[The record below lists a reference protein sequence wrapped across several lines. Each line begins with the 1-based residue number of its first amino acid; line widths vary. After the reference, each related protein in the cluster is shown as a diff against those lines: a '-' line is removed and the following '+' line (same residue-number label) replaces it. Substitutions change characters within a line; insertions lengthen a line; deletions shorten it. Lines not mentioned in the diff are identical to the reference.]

1 VWLIAVAIGLG
12 AFPVVSFAQAPA
24 GDSAVGT
31 LIDPT
36 GQAGRIDATSGAS
49 GENASG
55 TARFGHVE
63 GGLTPLW
70 ELEVTC
76 LSVTGQ
82 TAVIGF
88 TGTYMTFF
96 GFGET
101 YPTAGLIRA
110 VDGGGPASGQDTA
123 EFASVTGELDGPPIP
138 GPTNC
143 STYPGGYPGL
153 HGPIVNSEGD
163 LVVTDAQALT
173 TSRDQCKNGGW
184 RRYGTFQNQ
193 GECVR
198 FVRAK
203 ARQRCVFERVA
214 HGVAAF
220 RARYGTGVPK
230 QHAMRNCVLLGML
243 G

>member
-1 VWLIAVAIGLG
+1 LLIAAAVGLG
-12 AFPVVSFAQAPA
+12 AFPVVSFGQAPA

-31 LIDPT
+31 LIDT
-36 GQAGRIDATSGAS
+36 ADQAGRIDATSGAS

-55 TARFGHVE
+55 TARFGYAA

-70 ELEVTC
+70 EFEVTC
-76 LSVTGQ
+76 LSVTGH

-88 TGTYMTFF
+88 TGNYMTFF
-96 GFGET
+96 DFGET

-110 VDGGGPASGQDTA
+110 VDGGGPDAGQDTA

-138 GPTNC
+138 GPTTC
-143 STYPGGYPGL
+143 SSYPGGYPEP

-163 LVVTDAQALT
+163 LVVTDAQALPT
-173 TSRDQCKNGGW
+173 D
-184 RRYGTFQNQ
+184 RR
-193 GECVR
+193 E
-198 FVRAK
+198 
-203 ARQRCVFERVA
+203 ARLRCVFERAA
-214 HGVAAF
+214 HRVAAF

-230 QHAMRNCVLLGML
+230 RHAMRHCVLLGML

>member
-1 VWLIAVAIGLG
+1 VLLIAAAIGLG
-12 AFPVVSFAQAPA
+12 VFPVASFAQAPT

-36 GQAGRIDATSGAS
+36 GQAGQIDATGGPS
-49 GENASG
+49 GENAAG
-55 TARFGHVE
+55 TALFGHVE
-63 GGLTPLW
+63 GGLTPRW
-70 ELEVTC
+70 EFEVTC
-76 LSVTGQ
+76 LSVTGN

-88 TGTYMTFF
+88 TGTYTTYVTW
-96 GFGET
+96 GET
-101 YPTAGLIRA
+101 HPTAGLIRA

-123 EFASVTGELDGPPIP
+123 EFASVTGEVNGPPIP
-138 GPTNC
+138 VPTEC
-143 STYPGGYPGL
+143 SSYPGGYPGP

-163 LVVTDAQALT
+163 LVVTDAPAFP

-184 RRYGTFQNQ
+184 SRYGTFSNQ

-198 FVRAK
+198 FVRKK
-203 ARQRCVFERVA
+203 ARQRCVFERAA

-220 RARYGTGVPK
+220 RARYGTGVPEP
-230 QHAMRNCVLLGML
+230 HAMRHCVLLGML